1 MFRFCRSKCHKSFKA
16 KRNPR
21 RVRWTK
27 AYRKSHGK
35 ELTVDPVLEFE
46 KSKDTTVRYNR
57 DTWVDTVQAME
68 KISKIKEDRET
79 RFWEERMVNAKH
91 DKAEIIKKDLIR
103 NQTLIGDEKMREKV
117 EQLRERREQ
126 KKLERLAKKKN
137 KAEKTKNLNLGLNDD
152 IEMNDGEI
160 ETKNKQQQK
169 SVKKA
174 KKTYRKKVKKMII
187 DRRNNK
193 NKIIEELDEE

>member
-35 ELTVDPVLEFE
+35 ELTVDPVYEFE
-46 KSKDTTVRYNR
+46 KSRDTAVRYNR
-57 DTWVDTVQAME
+57 DLWVDTVQAME
-68 KISKIKEDRET
+68 KLDKIRTDREA
-79 RFWEERMVNAKH
+79 RFWDERMANAKH
-91 DKAEIIKKDLIR
+91 DKAEIIKKDLIK
-103 NQTLIGDEKMREKV
+103 NQTLIGDAEMRERV
-117 EQLRERREQ
+117 EKLKERRDQ
-126 KKLERLAKKKN
+126 KRIERQNKNKNKKKN
-137 KAEKTKNLNLGLNDD
+137 LNIGLNNDL
-152 IEMNDGEI
+152 EMNDGE
-160 ETKNKQQQK
+160 KSLNKQQK

-174 KKTYRKKVKKMII
+174 KKTYRKKIKKMVI

-193 NKIIEELDEE
+193 NKIIEEVDDE